1 MLLYTQNQCNL
12 IRKAAWLEAVRFF
25 GSERKL
31 GIFLGVEQSTISK
44 WINNSKIAIPHDK
57 ALAVEEA
64 IGHIS
69 IERLLP
75 NHPINN
81 YLYKRCSINNLTE
94 ILTNKIVLTDLP
106 YLTFQRSDRNIIVG
120 SNNMLISGLVELQAY
135 KEANTNKIKVIS
147 LDLVRLLLK
156 TTSKY
161 IQDQFT
167 IMELVAIGCALKQL
181 LGNRQGQRSDLKHSK
196 SQINSNNFRSL
207 DTILDQVTGRNN
219 HIIAKIF
226 EFSIGTYLNAE
237 QVYLNGSKELI
248 IALENKEISIARAA
262 TVAKFPK
269 NQQSNFIKLKTGETL
284 CPGSEQ

>member
-167 IMELVAIGCALKQL
+167 IMELVAIGCAACEALYP
-181 LGNRQGQRSDLKHSK
+181 
-196 SQINSNNFRSL
+196 
-207 DTILDQVTGRNN
+207 
-219 HIIAKIF
+219 IA
-226 EFSIGTYLNAE
+226 
-237 QVYLNGSKELI
+237 
-248 IALENKEISIARAA
+248 AL
-262 TVAKFPK
+262 P
-269 NQQSNFIKLKTGETL
+269 FI
-284 CPGSEQ
+284 